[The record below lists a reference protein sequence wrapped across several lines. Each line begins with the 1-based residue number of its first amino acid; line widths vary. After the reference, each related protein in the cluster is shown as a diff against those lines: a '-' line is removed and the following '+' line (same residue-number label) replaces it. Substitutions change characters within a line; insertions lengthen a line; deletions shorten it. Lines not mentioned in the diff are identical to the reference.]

1 MRKLFFALAIVIL
14 GSATYAQNYQ
24 LHSVYIYSFIRYVQW
39 PEGNTSEDFVIGV
52 LGDSPVIPHLEKM
65 AEVKKAGNRTIVIRK
80 FGTIDEVMGS
90 EIVFVAKESGSH
102 LKSLLDKLGAA
113 NTLIITEEEGLGLEG
128 SNINFVIRGGKLAFE
143 LNKSAME
150 RADLKVSTELSR
162 LAIII

>member
-1 MRKLFFALAIVIL
+1 
-14 GSATYAQNYQ
+14 
-24 LHSVYIYSFIRYVQW
+24 
-39 PEGNTSEDFVIGV
+39 
-52 LGDSPVIPHLEKM
+52 M

-80 FGTIDEVMGS
+80 FGNIDQVSNS
-90 EIVFVAKESGSH
+90 EIVFVAKEAGSQ
-102 LKSLLDKLGAA
+102 LKPLLDKVGAA
-113 NTLIITEEEGLGLEG
+113 NTLVITEEEGLGLEG

>member
-1 MRKLFFALAIVIL
+1 MKRLFFVVVLLILAPV
-14 GSATYAQNYQ
+14 TFAQNYQ

-39 PEGNTSEDFVIGV
+39 PGGDTSDDFVISV

-65 AEVKKAGNRTIVIRK
+65 AEAKKAGNRTIVIK
-80 FGTIDEVMGS
+80 KALGVDEVGDS
-90 EIVFVAKESGSH
+90 EIVFVTSEASGQ
-102 LKSLLDKLGAA
+102 LKDLLAKLGRS